1 MATLLNFTNFKVIS
15 RTIGLTCF
23 DYDVIVV
30 FVIWIMSEHSSNLTE
45 WYKYGSLKS
54 SIFNSMI
61 RCGNLK
67 LENC

>member
-54 SIFNSMI
+54 SDII
-61 RCGNLK
+61 RCFVVVT
-67 LENC
+67 

>member
-15 RTIGLTCF
+15 RTIRLTCF

-30 FVIWIMSEHSSNLTE
+30 VVVIWRMSEHSSNLTE

-54 SIFNSMI
+54 SNII
-61 RCGNLK
+61 RCFVVVT
-67 LENC
+67 

>member
-30 FVIWIMSEHSSNLTE
+30 FVIMSEHSSNLTN
-45 WYKYGSLKS
+45 G
-54 SIFNSMI
+54 INTI
-61 RCGNLK
+61 R
-67 LENC
+67 

>member
-15 RTIGLTCF
+15 RTIRLTCF
-23 DYDVIVV
+23 NYDVIVL
-30 FVIWIMSEHSSNLTE
+30 VIEIISEHSSNLTE
-45 WYKYGSLKS
+45 WYKYDSLKS
-54 SIFNSMI
+54 SIINSMF